1 LRDRTGI
8 GLAPAVLLRI
18 FGQLTQRLIQ
28 TFRVGLAPGPL
39 SFLGP
44 YCPTPAAHGHTSTPP
59 APQSHPRPRKTPR
72 STDLGVKST
81 PSGGASGIQ
90 DGEGTT
96 DTCGSAEVKIRGRV
110 PPARRPSAVKTYPP
124 RRPETHPSGHRD
136 AADSA
141 RPSRHSVIPA
151 ASRAQATVRS
161 ESPTTSR
168 DRPTSAEG

>member
-96 DTCGSAEVKIRGRV
+96 DTCGSAEVKVRGGVTPSRH
-110 PPARRPSAVKTYPP
+110 PSAVKTYPT
-124 RRPETHPSGHRD
+124 RRRETHASGLREP
-136 AADSA
+136 AASA
-141 RPSRHSVIPA
+141 RPSPHPGLPA
-151 ASRAQATVRS
+151 PSRAQASLRS
-161 ESPTTSR
+161 VSPTTAR
-168 DRPTSAEG
+168 DRPTGADG